1 MLNIRYECED
11 KSYTF
16 MEAKKP
22 AQKKGTPDKNVTIT
36 ARRAATFYVFV
47 AKQALNNFE
56 TIELHA
62 LGLAMSTCVSAADL
76 LMKYKDYARL
86 V

>member
-1 MLNIRYECED
+1 
-11 KSYTF
+11 
-16 MEAKKP
+16 METKKP

-36 ARRAATFYVFV
+36 AQRAAPFYVFV
-47 AKQALNNFE
+47 AKQALTNFD

-76 LMKYKDYARL
+76 LIKYKDAT
-86 V
+86 